1 MLQAGWL
8 RQQKFIFVI
17 VLGGWKSRI
26 KVVASMISGKRALP
40 GWSRAP
46 SHVLPWAFLYALVY
60 IERVF

>member
-26 KVVASMISGKRALP
+26 KVVASMISGK
-40 GWSRAP
+40 GSSW
-46 SHVLPWAFLYALVY
+46 LVEGRLLMSFHGLSSMLSY
-60 IERVF
+60 I